1 MLPNMIGFSFIVSHY
16 RVCQKMQLVLNVQ
29 VAGLSIQEDTD
40 DIEEED
46 QRNKGEWLTFRPSP
60 LTRTL
65 S

>member
-29 VAGLSIQEDTD
+29 VAGISIQEDTD

-46 QRNKGEWLTFRPSP
+46 QRNKGE
-60 LTRTL
+60 
-65 S
+65 